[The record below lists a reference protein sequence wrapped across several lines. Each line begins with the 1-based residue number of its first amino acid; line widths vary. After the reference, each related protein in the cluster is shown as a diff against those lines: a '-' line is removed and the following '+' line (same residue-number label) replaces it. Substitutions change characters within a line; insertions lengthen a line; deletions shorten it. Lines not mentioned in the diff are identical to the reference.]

1 MAAKKQTKKKE
12 ESTSAVDKLKSFFG
26 SVIENVKEG
35 ASIVTE
41 KIKDNSAKA
50 YVAGAEL
57 VEEANDKI
65 HVYTDKITLQSN
77 LKKLEAR
84 QVEISNEFGAITL
97 EHYAEIG
104 TLHKAFLS
112 KKAIE
117 DLVNEYKFN
126 QKDIISITKKIKKLN
141 N

>member
-1 MAAKKQTKKKE
+1 MAAKKSTKKNND
-12 ESTSAVDKLKSFFG
+12 STSTVDKLKSFFE
-26 SVIENVKEG
+26 SVTENVKEG
-35 ASIVTE
+35 ASIVSE

-50 YVAGAEL
+50 YVASAEL
-57 VEEANDKI
+57 VEEANEKI
-65 HVYTDKITLQSN
+65 HVYTDKISLQSE
-77 LKKLEAR
+77 LKKLETR
-84 QVEISNEFGAITL
+84 QIEISNEFGALTL
-97 EHYAEIG
+97 EHYVEIG

-126 QKDIISITKKIKKLN
+126 NKDIISITKKIKKLN

>member
-1 MAAKKQTKKKE
+1 MAAKKSTKKNND
-12 ESTSAVDKLKSFFG
+12 STSTVDKLKSFFE
-26 SVIENVKEG
+26 SVTENVKEG
-35 ASIVTE
+35 ASIVSE

-50 YVAGAEL
+50 YVASA
-57 VEEANDKI
+57 ANEKI
-65 HVYTDKITLQSN
+65 HVYTDKISLQSE
-77 LKKLEAR
+77 LKKLETR
-84 QVEISNEFGAITL
+84 QIEISNEFGALTL
-97 EHYAEIG
+97 EHYVEIG

-126 QKDIISITKKIKKLN
+126 NKDIISITKKIKKLN